1 MHCMPH
7 EIQNVCIGIRLPGA
21 AQLFIFTYA
30 VVWYGLCIYIHRLCN
45 AGASKK
51 RPVRRYS
58 YSITVYKNE
67 NDRLKRDVNTN
78 IYYI

>member
-51 RPVRRYS
+51 TGQALQLQYYS
-58 YSITVYKNE
+58 
-67 NDRLKRDVNTN
+67 L
-78 IYYI
+78 